1 MKNKGFLVVSI
12 LISLVFAVGAFALTY
27 TPNYRLRLPAKGESG
42 WLNSYNYN
50 FMTIDSGLSSVA
62 GSIADA
68 PEVYYY
74 DGTFNGTTGTVITL
88 PKAEEVSGYSVS
100 VVPTSR
106 AGAIGDIYVTKT
118 STDVTVSCSENN
130 TTDTFLITIYYGG
143 DINSYGSLV
152 YREWIVSPDDSIVD
166 HGNASVRGSLAW
178 VNAQASGTTVN
189 FRFPGNHIYHIRR
202 NISIDSTANLRFDN
216 GAIIDSSIDA
226 ITGYSWTKS
235 GSGTNEYY
243 LQAAGGGNPG
253 VYSPYQ
259 VLINGAYSTEGTAG
273 SLSTG
278 QWDWADN
285 DALGYSTVYVRLSDE
300 TDPDT
305 KSPEYVQLE
314 YSLTVAGKLAAG
326 PHKIFDSGGLLLSK
340 GSASQMYVEWFGVD
354 PLAVLRAVYCSM
366 ASGVPIELIQDLD
379 LSSSWATITASSA
392 KVPGNLRIF
401 SRNKALLTG
410 DPADTFLVWDIGYS
424 LELSGIAATGFS
436 KFVHFNT
443 LNAAVPLLSV
453 EDCNFYSLAHSA
465 FFADKNEIGDS
476 GELSCV
482 NIGRCVFTSVP
493 RAIAL
498 ALDIISDAHIYYN
511 KFKTIEFVAVRLGH
525 TTYDNQNT
533 WSRFVVH
540 GNTIQDIV
548 TAENESNYGI
558 IVYGYSASITDNKI
572 ENQTNGDD
580 NDSESIY
587 TKCRY
592 SSIIGNTIIDGGR
605 GEAFI
610 NIKGAS
616 RSVVTQP
623 QGYSV
628 VCMGNTLKCS
638 STHMNLHAVAGIA
651 LATDDVLVANNL
663 FEGFN
668 QSAIVSNGTPYQRH
682 HIVGN
687 SIYGF
692 NATNL
697 PSGIGCPINYT
708 SCGVGNRID
717 DNTIVFSTADTAAIR
732 IGGCGDE
739 TTMSV
744 RRNMIRNVAGKGIL
758 VKPTVDNKLTIWVED
773 NMFDDV
779 SIAVKT
785 ETKSPLF
792 MSWKRNSHISVTT
805 VLSAGPAA
813 TDWDIG
819 GNTGILLQTTDN
831 TKTTILDIP
840 IVAGKGGMVE
850 SRLLGNQSNNS
861 NQAAYGIASTF
872 KQVGGTATLNA
883 SEDVF
888 TALETDASWGGLVH
902 AAGGSANILVRAEG
916 KAATTINWDLVECT
930 LKTR

>member
-12 LISLVFAVGAFALTY
+12 LISLVFAVGALALTY

-50 FMTIDSGLSSVA
+50 FTTIDSGLSSVA

-74 DGTFNGTTGTVITL
+74 DGTFNGTTGTVVTL
-88 PKAEEVSGYSVS
+88 PKAEEVSLYSVS

-106 AGAIGDIYVTKT
+106 SGSIGDIYVEKT
-118 STDVTVSCSENN
+118 STNVTVRCSENN

-143 DINSYGSLV
+143 DINSYGSSV
-152 YREWIVSPDDSIVD
+152 YREWIVSPDDSITD

-189 FRFPGNHIYHIRR
+189 FRFPGDHTYQIRR
-202 NISIDSTANLRFDN
+202 NTSIDSTANLCFDN
-216 GAIIDSSIDA
+216 GAIIDTSIDV

-243 LQAAGGGNPG
+243 LQAYGGGNPG

-259 VLINGAYSTEGTAG
+259 VLIDGVYSVEGAAG
-273 SLSTG
+273 SLAAG

-285 DALGYSTVYVRLSDE
+285 DALGYSTIYVRLSDDA
-300 TDPDT
+300 DPDS
-305 KSPEYVQLE
+305 KGAEHVQLQ
-314 YSLTVAGKLAAG
+314 YSLTVAGTVTAG
-326 PHKIFDSGGLLLSK
+326 PHKIFNSGGIILSK
-340 GSASQMYVEWFGVD
+340 SSAPQMYVEWFGVD
-354 PLAVLRAVYCSM
+354 SLAMLRAVHCSM
-366 ASGVPIELIQDLD
+366 ACGIPIELIQDLT
-379 LSSSWATITASSA
+379 LSSSWTTITASSA

-410 DPADTFLVWDIGYS
+410 DSADTFLVWDIGYS

-453 EDCNFYSLAHSA
+453 EDCDFYTLDHSA
-465 FFADKNEIGDS
+465 FYADKNEIGDS

-482 NIGRCVFTSVP
+482 NIGRCVFTSIP
-493 RAIAL
+493 RAISL
-498 ALDIISDAHIYYN
+498 GLDIISDAHIYYN
-511 KFKTIEFVAVRLGH
+511 KFKTIEFVAIKLGH
-525 TTYDNQNT
+525 TTYANQNT
-533 WSRFVVH
+533 WSRFVIH
-540 GNTIQDIV
+540 GNTIEDIV
-548 TAENESNYGI
+548 TTENESNYGI

-580 NDSESIY
+580 NNSESIY

-605 GEAFI
+605 GEAYI

-616 RSVVTQP
+616 RSNVNHP
-623 QGYSV
+623 QGYAV
-628 VCMGNTLKCS
+628 VCTGNTLKCS
-638 STHMNLHAVAGIA
+638 NGHMNLHTVAGINIS
-651 LATDDVLVANNL
+651 TDDVLVAHNFL
-663 FEGFN
+663 EGFN
-668 QSAIVSNGTPYQRH
+668 ESAIVTNNSAYNRH
-682 HIVGN
+682 HIIGN

-692 NATNL
+692 DATNL
-697 PSGIGCPINYT
+697 PSGIGCPINYV
-708 SCGVGNRID
+708 SYGVGNRID
-717 DNTIVFSTADTAAIR
+717 DNTIVYSTADTAAIR

-758 VKPTVDNKLTIWVED
+758 VKPSVDDKLTIWVED

-785 ETKSPLF
+785 ETKTPLF
-792 MSWKRNSHISVTT
+792 MSWKRNSHLSVTT
-805 VLSAGPAA
+805 TLFAGVAA

-872 KQVGGTATLNA
+872 KQAGGTTTVNA
-883 SEDVF
+883 SENVF
-888 TALETDASWGGLVH
+888 TALETDAAWGGLIH
-902 AAGGSANILVRAEG
+902 AAGGSANILIRAEG
-916 KAATTINWDLVECT
+916 KAATTINWDLVECV